1 MTWDSLGGLA
11 ALAGAT
17 LLGTA
22 TQRLTGVGFALV
34 AAPLL
39 VLILGPFNGVLIVN
53 VLGSLAALLVL
64 VQVLRLV
71 EYRRVFRLMV
81 PAVLAIIPGA
91 WVASVARPEVLSI
104 VIGVLIIAA
113 LIVSLTA
120 KKAQWLQGTWG
131 TVLAGSLSGFMNVT
145 SGAGGPAITAYAV
158 ASRWPQHAFAASA
171 QLYFFGVGTVSL
183 LAKHTVPQLSAFQWI
198 ACGTGLV
205 AGIAL
210 GGLFA
215 GKLSPRVGRVAV
227 ISLAFAGALAL
238 LVKGTIQLVGG

>member
-1 MTWDSLGGLA
+1 MTWDSIAGLA

-17 LLGTA
+17 LLGAA

-39 VLILGPFNGVLIVN
+39 VFILGPFNGVLIVN
-53 VLGSLAALLVL
+53 VLGALTALLVL
-64 VQVLRLV
+64 VQVFRLV
-71 EYRRVFRLMV
+71 EYRRVFRLMI

-91 WVASVARPEVLSI
+91 WVASVAKPEVLSVI
-104 VIGVLIIAA
+104 IGVLIIGA
-113 LIVSLTA
+113 LVVSLTA
-120 KKAQWLQGTWG
+120 KKAKWLQGTRG
-131 TVLAGSLSGFMNVT
+131 TLIAGSMSGFMNVT

-158 ASRWPQHAFAASA
+158 ASRWPHHAFAASA
-171 QLYFFGVGTVSL
+171 QLYFFGVGTASL
-183 LAKHTVPQLSAFQWI
+183 LAKHTIPQLSSLEWI
-198 ACGTGLV
+198 ACGVGLV

-227 ISLAFAGALAL
+227 IGLAFAGALAL
-238 LVKGTIQLVGG
+238 LVKGTVQLAAG